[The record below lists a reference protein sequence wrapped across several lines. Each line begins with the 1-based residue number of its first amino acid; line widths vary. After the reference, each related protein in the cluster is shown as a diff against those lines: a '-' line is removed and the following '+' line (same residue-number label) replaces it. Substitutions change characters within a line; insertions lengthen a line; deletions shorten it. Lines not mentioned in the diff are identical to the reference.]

1 MSLTHARPACARVI
15 VITEGTGA
23 CAPSTFHPS
32 SDLLIYHISAHLAAC
47 QYRRGLLQTC
57 LSDSGNDAALARG
70 SAGNGEGAMYTR
82 AW

>member
-23 CAPSTFHPS
+23 RAPSTFHLS
-32 SDLLIYHISAHLAAC
+32 SVLLIYHISAHLAAY
-47 QYRRGLLQTC
+47 QYRRGLPETC
-57 LSDSGNDAALARG
+57 LLDSGNDAGLARR
-70 SAGNGEGAMYTR
+70 SAGNGKGAMYTH